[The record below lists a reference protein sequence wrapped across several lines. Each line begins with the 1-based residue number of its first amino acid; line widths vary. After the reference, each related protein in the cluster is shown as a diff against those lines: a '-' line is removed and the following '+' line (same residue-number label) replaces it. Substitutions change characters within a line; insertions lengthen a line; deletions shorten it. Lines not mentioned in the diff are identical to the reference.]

1 MIENAPL
8 LSAVAVPKEEEPLN
22 RVTVEPAS
30 AVPVIVGVES
40 SVVVAAVVND
50 VGALGAVVSII
61 NALFAPKEPDAPG
74 DDNVSVASLLAASFI
89 VHHLMRVQRCPCNQD
104 HLMYLLIELY
114 R

>member
-30 AVPVIVGVES
+30 AVPVIAGVES

-74 DDNVSVASLLAASFI
+74 YDNVRVALLPAASFI
-89 VHHLMRVQRCPCNQD
+89 VPLFNASAEVPV
-104 HLMYLLIELY
+104 
-114 R
+114 